1 MAVVK
6 SSFLIAIS
14 CAVAGFSASSLSSEA
29 DLVKALLNFDLVKV
43 DFIQDVRDRYGNS
56 LELSSGKG
64 RVVKPSLEWRTN
76 DPYEQTIILAKNE
89 LKIYDPDLEQLII
102 KDITDEVGNV
112 PLHLLRSRNI
122 EFGDFIVVKEQ
133 ADASGAKYFS
143 LSPQSE
149 QVLFSRIEIKTLKEQ
164 LQSIRVI
171 GISGEVTEI
180 NLSNFQRLDREDSL
194 FEISVPEGTDIV
206 EG

>member
-6 SSFLIAIS
+6 FSFLIAIS
-14 CAVAGFSASSLSSEA
+14 CALAGFSASSLASEA

-64 RVVKPSLEWRTN
+64 RVVKPSLEWRTY
-76 DPYEQTIILAKNE
+76 DPYEQTIMLVENE
-89 LKIYDPDLEQLII
+89 LRIYDPDLEQLII

-112 PLHLLRSRNI
+112 PLHILRSRNI
-122 EFGDFIVVKEQ
+122 KLVDFMVVEEE

-149 QVLFSRIEIKTLKEQ
+149 QVLFSRIEIKILKEQ
-164 LQSIRVI
+164 LQSIRLI
-171 GISGEVTEI
+171 GVSGEVTEI
-180 NLSNFQRLDREDSL
+180 NFSNFKRLDREDSL

>member
-1 MAVVK
+1 M
-6 SSFLIAIS
+6 
-14 CAVAGFSASSLSSEA
+14 
-29 DLVKALLNFDLVKV
+29 LV
-43 DFIQDVRDRYGNS
+43 
-56 LELSSGKG
+56 E
-64 RVVKPSLEWRTN
+64 
-76 DPYEQTIILAKNE
+76 NE

-112 PLHLLRSRNI
+112 PLHMLRSRNI
-122 EFGDFIVVKEQ
+122 EFGDFIVVKEELE
-133 ADASGAKYFS
+133 ASGAKCFS

-149 QVLFSRIEIKTLKEQ
+149 QVLFSRIEIKTLNEQ
-164 LQSIRVI
+164 LQTIRVI

-180 NLSNFQRLDREDSL
+180 NLLNFKNLNREDSL

>member
-6 SSFLIAIS
+6 FSFLIAIS
-14 CAVAGFSASSLSSEA
+14 CALAGFSASSLASEA

-64 RVVKPSLEWRTN
+64 RVVKPSLEWRTY
-76 DPYEQTIILAKNE
+76 DPYEQTIMLVENE
-89 LKIYDPDLEQLII
+89 LRIYDPDLEQLII

-112 PLHLLRSRNI
+112 PLHILRSRNI
-122 EFGDFIVVKEQ
+122 KLGDFMVVEEE

-149 QVLFSRIEIKTLKEQ
+149 QVLFSRIEIKILKEQ
-164 LQSIRVI
+164 LQSIRLI
-171 GISGEVTEI
+171 GVSGEVTEI
-180 NLSNFQRLDREDSL
+180 NFSNFKRLDREDSL